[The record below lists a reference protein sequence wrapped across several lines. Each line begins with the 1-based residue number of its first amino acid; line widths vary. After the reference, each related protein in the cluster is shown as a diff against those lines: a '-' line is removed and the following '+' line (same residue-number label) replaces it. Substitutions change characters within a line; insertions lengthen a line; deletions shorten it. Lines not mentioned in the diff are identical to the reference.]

1 MGDYRACAGGLE
13 LELEPEPEQKL
24 EETGQK
30 GTAPYKEYIFFGP
43 ITLAVTD
50 VASVINSAALST
62 FAAVAVDAVA
72 VALGVLFL

>member
-1 MGDYRACAGGLE
+1 MCWRLGARAGVGVGAEAGGNG
-13 LELEPEPEQKL
+13 P
-24 EETGQK
+24 
-30 GTAPYKEYIFFGP
+30 APYKEYIFFGP
-43 ITLAVTD
+43 ITLAVTG